1 MSEVAFYD
9 TCVFILSLNE
19 SHRECLA
26 CQALLDVALIKW
38 VIAFGEISK
47 SESTISEFLDSFEV
61 TCAQNGV
68 NVISVSSRQAD
79 KFAKSIQGLK
89 KKLRLLGFGGRDWK
103 QLSGAASVKAT
114 TLITDDRDFW
124 DPASKRGHTHPQDG
138 PVRRIIK
145 AECKIDVEL
154 PSTGATKWNI
164 LRS

>member
-1 MSEVAFYD
+1 
-9 TCVFILSLNE
+9 
-19 SHRECLA
+19 
-26 CQALLDVALIKW
+26 LLDIALIRW
-38 VIAFGEISK
+38 IVAFGEISK

-68 NVISVSSRQAD
+68 NAICVSSRQAD

-103 QLSGAASVKAT
+103 QLSGAASVKAN

-124 DPASKRGHTHPQDG
+124 DPASKKTHNHPQDG
-138 PVRRIIK
+138 RVRRLIK

-154 PSTGATKWNI
+154 PSTAATKWNI
-164 LRS
+164 LLS